1 MGEEANAVL
10 QHAQHLGPL
19 DHSMQR
25 EALVCKEGYCY
36 WYVSG
41 ISVVCW
47 CNWCTRACDTAHLS
61 WCCQAGNSVPWQ
73 GDVVGGS

>member
-41 ISVVCW
+41 VSVVCW
-47 CNWCTRACDTAHLS
+47 WYV
-61 WCCQAGNSVPWQ
+61 SVTGAPERVIQ
-73 GDVVGGS
+73 PTCHGVARLAIVCLGRGM

>member
-25 EALVCKEGYCY
+25 EALICTVGYCY
-36 WYVSG
+36 SMSVVCQWYVSCML
-41 ISVVCW
+41 V
-47 CNWCTRACDTAHLS
+47 
-61 WCCQAGNSVPWQ
+61 
-73 GDVVGGS
+73 

>member
-1 MGEEANAVL
+1 MGEEADAVL

-25 EALVCKEGYCY
+25 EALICKEDNCY

-41 ISVVCW
+41 ASGIC
-47 CNWCTRACDTAHLS
+47 
-61 WCCQAGNSVPWQ
+61 
-73 GDVVGGS
+73 

>member
-25 EALVCKEGYCY
+25 EALICKEDNCSSLVCQ
-36 WYVSG
+36 WY
-41 ISVVCW
+41 ISTLLIIVTVTAVV
-47 CNWCTRACDTAHLS
+47 
-61 WCCQAGNSVPWQ
+61 VPKVI
-73 GDVVGGS
+73 VVHQRL